1 MSLISSKPYPY
12 YIYNFREIDSTNT
25 FLKKVAG
32 FTDKPVLCSAAFQ
45 HQGYGQQ
52 GRAWCS
58 NHNDLMMSLMLSVPS
73 KFITTSGLSQFIA
86 LCLAS
91 SLEAVTD
98 QLIQV
103 KWPNDIFI
111 DGGKAGGILIETV
124 KTNHGESAIVI
135 GLGLNLTLPIVSLSL
150 DYPITSLSSNLDRME
165 LIYLFATS
173 LISALVKPIN
183 NCLNQDLINHSLL
196 NMNDWQRF
204 DYFRQNETIRV
215 IYPSGDEIVGNYLG
229 LDKSG
234 EALIY
239 NPTSPDNIIKV
250 NSGVVQ
256 LRRFV

>member
-1 MSLISSKPYPY
+1 MSLIMSKPYPY
-12 YIYNFREIDSTNT
+12 YIFNFRELDSTSS

-32 FTDKPVLCSAAFQ
+32 FTSKPVLCSSAYQ

-73 KFITTSGLSQFIA
+73 KFLTTSGLSQFIA
-86 LCLAS
+86 LSLAS
-91 SLEAVTD
+91 SLETVTD

-111 DGGKAGGILIETV
+111 DGGKAGGILIEAV
-124 KTNHGESAIVI
+124 KTNHDESAIVI
-135 GLGLNLTLPIVSLSL
+135 GFGLNLSLPLVSVPL
-150 DYPITSLSSNLDRME
+150 DYPVTSLSSTLDR
-165 LIYLFATS
+165 I
-173 LISALVKPIN
+173 
-183 NCLNQDLINHSLL
+183 QLINLCATNLIKALMEPLNECLYQGQIDYSLL
-196 NMNDWQRF
+196 NIIDWQKS

-215 IYPSGDEIVGNYLG
+215 QYPSGDVIIGTYLG
-229 LDKSG
+229 LDQSG

-239 NPTSPDNIIKV
+239 NPSSPANIIKV
-250 NSGVVQ
+250 NSGAVQ

>member
-1 MSLISSKPYPY
+1 MSLISSSTYPY
-12 YIYNFREIDSTNT
+12 YIFNFRELDSTST

-32 FTDKPVLCSAAFQ
+32 FTSKPVLCSAAYQ

-73 KFITTSGLSQFIA
+73 KFITTSALSQFIA
-86 LCLAS
+86 LSLAI

-111 DGGKAGGILIETV
+111 DGGKAGGILIEAV
-124 KTNHGESAIVI
+124 KTNYGEFGIVI
-135 GLGLNLTLPIVSLSL
+135 GLGLNLTLPVVSVPL
-150 DYPITSLSSNLDRME
+150 DYPVTSLSTNLDRMQ
-165 LIYLFATS
+165 LINLFATN
-173 LISALVKPIN
+173 LIKALMEPIGE
-183 NCLNQDLINHSLL
+183 CLYQDRIDYSLL
-196 NMNDWQRF
+196 NTIDWQRF

-215 IYPSGDEIVGNYLG
+215 LYPSGDEIIGTYLG
-229 LDKSG
+229 LDQSG

-239 NPTSPDNIIKV
+239 NPSSPDNIIKV
-250 NSGVVQ
+250 NSGAVQ